1 MYYQVVY
8 TDFRSKKRTYS
19 AMIHRS
25 NTAAKTE
32 MDLKIKAGHKNVV
45 VLSGTKLTRWLI
57 MAKKK
62 SKLEISKT
70 PGGYYRVYK
79 IGEKYATPVSPK
91 EFVNRAD
98 AKKWLERNKNKF

>member
-45 VLSGTKLTRWLI
+45 VLSGTKLTR
-57 MAKKK
+57 
-62 SKLEISKT
+62 
-70 PGGYYRVYK
+70 
-79 IGEKYATPVSPK
+79 
-91 EFVNRAD
+91 
-98 AKKWLERNKNKF
+98 